1 MSDIAKKNNDYLKI
15 KYSGEHGLAEYKP
28 FQHDILLFETYV
40 AGTTHIEGMDEL
52 EKHIRIGDRLEFYRQ
67 QDNLYD
73 KNAIEIRNDT
83 NVKLGY
89 VPKADNVVFSRLMD
103 AGKLLYGKVISKEIL
118 DNWVK
123 IQIEIYL
130 HEI

>member
-1 MSDIAKKNNDYLKI
+1 MSDIVKKNNDYLKI
-15 KYSGEHGLAEYKP
+15 KYSTKHGLAEYKP
-28 FQHDILLFETYV
+28 FQHDILLFETHV

-52 EKHIRIGDRLEFYRQ
+52 EKHIHIGDRLEFYRQ
-67 QDNLYD
+67 QDNPYD
-73 KNAIEIRNDT
+73 ANAIEIRNDM
-83 NVKLGY
+83 NVKIGY
-89 VPKADNVVFSRLMD
+89 VPKADNIVFSRLMD

>member
-1 MSDIAKKNNDYLKI
+1 MSDIIKKNNDYLRI
-15 KYSGEHGLAEYKP
+15 KYTDGHGLAGIKP
-28 FQHDILLFETYV
+28 FQRDILLFDTHI

-52 EKHIRIGDRLEFYRQ
+52 EKHIHIGDRLEFYRQ
-67 QDNLYD
+67 QDNPYD
-73 KNAIEIRNDT
+73 ANAIEIRNDM

-89 VPKADNVVFSRLMD
+89 VPKADNIVFSRLMD

>member
-1 MSDIAKKNNDYLKI
+1 MSDIIKKNNDYLRI
-15 KYSGEHGLAEYKP
+15 KYTDEHGLPGIKP
-28 FQHDILLFETYV
+28 FQRDILLFDTHI

-52 EKHIRIGDRLEFYRQ
+52 EKHINIGDRLEFYRQ
-67 QDNLYD
+67 QDNSYD
-73 KNAIEIRNDT
+73 TNAIEIRNDT

-89 VPKADNVVFSRLMD
+89 VPKADNIVFSRLMD

-123 IQIEIYL
+123 IRIEIYL

>member
-1 MSDIAKKNNDYLKI
+1 MSDIVKKNNDYLKI
-15 KYSGEHGLAEYKP
+15 KYSTGHGLAGYKP
-28 FQHDILLFETYV
+28 FQRDIFLFETHV

-52 EKHIRIGDRLEFYRQ
+52 EKHIHIGDRLEFYRQ
-67 QDNLYD
+67 QNNPYD
-73 KNAIEIRNDT
+73 TFAIEIRNDT

-89 VPKADNVVFSRLMD
+89 VPKADNIVFSRLMD

-123 IQIEIYL
+123 IKIEIYL